1 MTRTSPALLLSL
13 AIAACSGP
21 PSTEPGPDANES
33 DAGTEDAG
41 PRDAGSDAFRPPRDA
56 GPQEAVTF
64 GGFGPLSSPAGAGSF
79 RFGVATAAAQIE
91 DQNTRTDWYAW
102 SSPETEGGLGRG
114 TFVDDAVRGYTN
126 AIADVA
132 LLDEL
137 NVDSYRF
144 SMEWSRIAPMRDEID
159 AAAVAH
165 YDALVDALLTADP
178 PIHPHVT
185 IHHFANP
192 VWIDDPRIDPETCDA
207 TSPDATQ
214 LCGWSSDHADE
225 IIAEIAEHACF
236 LGTHFGDRVDEWGTI
251 NEPVN
256 YLFAAYG
263 VGFFPPGRSY
273 YFGQTDRFVE
283 IVRRFIRAHVAMYE
297 ALHRCDTIDA
307 DGDGIAASVGIPLS
321 VADWVPARNNLPS
334 TDPDDIA
341 AAERITY
348 VYHYLLVDSLRNG
361 TFDPDFDQ
369 VGDEPHPEWL
379 TSAGE
384 PSIDWLG
391 LQYYFRAGVTGRTTI
406 LPRIRATPCA
416 NGLNSGACLPA
427 EDPTWVVPAMGY
439 EFYAEGLFDVL
450 EAFHERYQVGGPPL
464 PFVITEAGI
473 ATELGTRRAE
483 NVVRTLEQ
491 ISRAIDAG
499 IDVRGYYHWSF
510 MDNFEWAEGYVPRFG
525 LYRVD
530 RTDSYPRTIT
540 EGGTVFSAIASAR
553 ALSHDQRTTYGG
565 VGPMTPEP

>member
-1 MTRTSPALLLSL
+1 VKLARALVLLPLLACGSPP
-13 AIAACSGP
+13 AAV
-21 PSTEPGPDANES
+21 
-33 DAGTEDAG
+33 DAGLDAG
-41 PRDAGSDAFRPPRDA
+41 EADSGRAPDTGTDAFRAPRDA
-56 GPQEAVTF
+56 GPQDPVTF
-64 GGFGPLSSPAGAGSF
+64 GAFGPLSTAAGLGSF

-102 SSPETEGGLGRG
+102 TSPESAGGLGNG

-132 LLDEL
+132 LLEDL

-144 SMEWSRIAPMRDEID
+144 SMEWARLEPMRDVSDPE
-159 AAAVAH
+159 ALAH
-165 YDALVDALLTADP
+165 YDALVDRLLASDP
-178 PIHPHVT
+178 PIRPHVT
-185 IHHFANP
+185 LHHFANP
-192 VWIDDPRIDPETCDA
+192 IWVEDPRIDPDTCDA
-207 TSPDATQ
+207 SSADATQ
-214 LCGWSSDHADE
+214 LCGWSSDHVDA
-225 IIAEIAEHACF
+225 IIEEIAEHACF
-236 LGTHFGDRVDEWGTI
+236 LGTHFGDRVDDWGTI

-263 VGFFPPGRSY
+263 VGFFPPGRAY

-297 ALHRCDTIDA
+297 ALHRCDVVDA

-341 AAERITY
+341 AAQRITY
-348 VYHYLLVDSLRNG
+348 VYHYLLVDSLRGG

-369 VGDEPHPEWL
+369 VGDEPHPEWM
-379 TSAGE
+379 TASGA

-391 LQYYFRAGVTGRTTI
+391 LQYYFRAGVTGRSPI
-406 LPRIRATPCA
+406 LPRIRATPCG
-416 NGLNSGACLPA
+416 NGLNGGACLPA
-427 EDPTWVVPAMGY
+427 EDPTWTVPVMGY
-439 EFYAEGLFDVL
+439 EYYAEGLFDVI
-450 EAFHERYQVGGPPL
+450 EAFHARYQTSGPDL
-464 PFVITEAGI
+464 PFVITESGI
-473 ATELGTRRAE
+473 ATEVGVRRAE

-499 IDVRGYYHWSF
+499 YDVRGYYHWSF
-510 MDNFEWAEGYVPRFG
+510 MDNFEWAEGYEPRFG

-530 RTDSYPRTIT
+530 RTGSYPRTIT
-540 EGGTVFSAIASAR
+540 EGGTVFGDIAASR
-553 ALSHDQRTTYGG
+553 AMTHEQRTTYGG